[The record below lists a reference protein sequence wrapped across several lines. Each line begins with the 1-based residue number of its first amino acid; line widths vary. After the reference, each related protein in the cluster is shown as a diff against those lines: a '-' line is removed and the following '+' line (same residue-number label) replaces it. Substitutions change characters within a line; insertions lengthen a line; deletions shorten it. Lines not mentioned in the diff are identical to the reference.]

1 MARRR
6 KPCARSKR
14 ICRKNESQSPCR
26 ERLQGQRSLTGRRHW
41 EKRLNAQNGEAN
53 REKPENWTQ
62 KAETSAYE
70 NPSFFPCEIEGRI
83 HFFISDRQRVADDG
97 GRGSIAVRTFASL
110 SMAQDRFTVQESDE
124 NAAVGSKVG
133 QNGNAEYASNCG
145 RNGICIKRRFTIQA
159 AGVNLNLRRSHLS
172 SSSRGDLPPAI
183 HIGPHRLVL

>member
-70 NPSFFPCEIEGRI
+70 NPSFFPCGIEGRI
-83 HFFISDRQRVADDG
+83 HFFISVQQRTANDR
-97 GRGSIAVRTFASL
+97 GRGASQSEPLPVSAWLKIASRFRKALKDAAAS
-110 SMAQDRFTVQESDE
+110 
-124 NAAVGSKVG
+124 SKVG

-183 HIGPHRLVL
+183 HIGSHRLVL

>member
-1 MARRR
+1 MARQR

-14 ICRKNESQSPCR
+14 ICRKNESQSPYR
-26 ERLQGQRSLTGRRHW
+26 ERLQGQRPLTGRRHW

-70 NPSFFPCEIEGRI
+70 NPSFFPCGIEGRI
-83 HFFISDRQRVADDG
+83 HFLFLFSSGPPMTEVG
-97 GRGSIAVRTFASL
+97 GALQFAPLPVSAWLKIASRFRKALKDAAAS
-110 SMAQDRFTVQESDE
+110 
-124 NAAVGSKVG
+124 SKVG